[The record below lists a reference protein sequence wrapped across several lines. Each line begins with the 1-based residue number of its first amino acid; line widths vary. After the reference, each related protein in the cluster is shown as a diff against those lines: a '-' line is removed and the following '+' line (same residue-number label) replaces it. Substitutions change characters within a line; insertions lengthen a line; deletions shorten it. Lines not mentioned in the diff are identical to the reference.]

1 LLSDA
6 SPSAAERIRFDAVFA
21 IFGTKMRGKA
31 AHCERVSVMHVDPSL
46 FGVATPSV
54 AAKAT
59 RHHNG
64 GMSNE
69 IPSIVDAALNL
80 PDLERASLAYRL
92 LQSLKPPKVLS
103 DANSQ
108 FESELDRRVEDYEAG
123 RTTASDWEEVASR
136 LQAKLKKRE
145 SS

>member
-1 LLSDA
+1 
-6 SPSAAERIRFDAVFA
+6 
-21 IFGTKMRGKA
+21 
-31 AHCERVSVMHVDPSL
+31 MHVDPSP
-46 FGVATPSV
+46 FGMGIPSV
-54 AAKAT
+54 AVSTA
-59 RHHNG
+59 RHHNDD
-64 GMSNE
+64 MSNE

-80 PDLERASLAYRL
+80 PDSERANLAYRL

-108 FESELDRRVEDYEAG
+108 FEPELDRRVEDYEAG
-123 RTTASDWEEVASR
+123 RTTASDWEEVAAR

>member
-1 LLSDA
+1 
-6 SPSAAERIRFDAVFA
+6 
-21 IFGTKMRGKA
+21 MRGKA
-31 AHCERVSVMHVDPSL
+31 AHCERMSTMHVDPSL
-46 FGVATPSV
+46 SGMATPSV
-54 AAKAT
+54 AAKAA

-64 GMSNE
+64 DMSNA
-69 IPSIVDAALNL
+69 IPSIVDAALSL
-80 PDLERASLAYRL
+80 PDPERASLAYRL